1 MRRRYEEAEKKA
13 LSYYSK
19 KLEEAKKELTEF
31 KQKAKGVE
39 QLLAKKEAM
48 EKDMCDCKEQMG
60 RILNFAMTSGNNDM
74 AEEIYTIYQT
84 NKP

>member
-1 MRRRYEEAEKKA
+1 

-19 KLEEAKKELTEF
+19 KLEEAKKEYNDC

-39 QLLAKKEAM
+39 QLLAKKEAL
-48 EKDMCDCKEQMG
+48 ERDMCNCKEQMG

-74 AEEIYTIYQT
+74 A
-84 NKP
+84 